1 VFEEEIIKTKD
12 KLIIKIRATKIRKY
26 FHEKKEV
33 YRKNVHLLIPDEFK
47 NKLKLIS
54 QPDKNIANF
63 KSDNTTL
70 NAEWVYEIVPIK
82 STTASQSAA
91 TTRQKKTRTRTK
103 TTRTRTVKR
112 KTENANSSEKK

>member
-1 VFEEEIIKTKD
+1 MFEEEIIKTKD
-12 KLIIKIRATKIRKY
+12 KLTIKVKATKIRKY

-33 YRKNVHLLIPDEFK
+33 YRKNVHLLIPEELK

-54 QPDKNIANF
+54 QPNKNIANF

-82 STTASQSAA
+82 STTASRSTA
-91 TTRQKKTRTRTK
+91 TTRQKKIRTK